1 MCDYDDVY
9 RSVFFFQGRG
19 RGVSGEVGV
28 SFEGDEY
35 IRVRMLGVRW
45 GDSKA
50 AGTFELSQDRGSYHD
65 FSLNNSY
72 LANSKK
78 RLYIL
83 CILPFLSYL
92 SF

>member
-35 IRVRMLGVRW
+35 IRVRVLGVRW
-45 GDSKA
+45 GIA
-50 AGTFELSQDRGSYHD
+50 
-65 FSLNNSY
+65 
-72 LANSKK
+72 K
-78 RLYIL
+78 RLVPL
-83 CILPFLSYL
+83 NYL
-92 SF
+92 RTEEVITSLA